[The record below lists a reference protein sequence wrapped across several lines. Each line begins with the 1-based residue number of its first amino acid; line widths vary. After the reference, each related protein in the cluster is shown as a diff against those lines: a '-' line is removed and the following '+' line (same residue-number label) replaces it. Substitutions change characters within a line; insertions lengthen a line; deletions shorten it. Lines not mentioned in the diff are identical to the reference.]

1 MGWLKSKNG
10 IIGDGPLD
18 IIGDA
23 IEAVKKEYNKGT
35 LIGGLDREPT
45 LEEIRDVFNYVMAP
59 LEEQVESMQ
68 LVNNGV

>member
-1 MGWLKSKNG
+1 MGWLESEHG

-23 IEAVKKEYNKGT
+23 IEAVKEEYNR
-35 LIGGLDREPT
+35 GLDREPT

-59 LEEQVESMQ
+59 LEKQVE
-68 LVNNGV
+68 